1 MLSLRAKQ
9 ASPQGLFQFMPSFDY
24 QALNANGKSVKGTQT
39 ADSAYSLRSSLR
51 AQGLTPVSVNEVQT
65 ASRQTSGWWQASF
78 WRGYLPLKELVLLTR
93 QIATLLEG
101 GLPLAQVLS
110 ILSAQAENKRLG
122 RLLTHVHGQV
132 QEGQSLANAF
142 RNAPYRLPED
152 VVAMIGAGEASGNL
166 TVVMARLA
174 DAIELREQVSG
185 QMKGAMF
192 YPILMVPKVVVM
204 FTHMKQSLPPLTQ
217 GLIAVSDW
225 LAHWWFALIL
235 LLLGAFGVFKWLLKR
250 DAIRFRWHQLLLRLP
265 LFGKLLTESNT
276 ARWARTLSVLLNS
289 GVPAVE
295 ALRISAQVLS
305 LLPQR
310 LAVDNMAVQVREGV
324 PLYRALAES
333 KAFPSLVRYLVESG
347 EASGRLPD
355 MLGRVAHHY
364 EVSTQAL
371 SGSLIKLIEPVLI
384 LVMGGVVL
392 LIVMAILLPIFAM
405 NQLVG

>member
-1 MLSLRAKQ
+1 
-9 ASPQGLFQFMPSFDY
+9 MPSFDY
-24 QALNANGKSVKGTQT
+24 QALNTNGKTVNGTQT
-39 ADSAYSLRSSLR
+39 ADSAYSLRASLR
-51 AQGLTPVSVNEVQT
+51 AQGLTPVSVSEVQMANQQAT
-65 ASRQTSGWWQASF
+65 AWWQLGF

-93 QIATLLEG
+93 QLATLLEG

-110 ILSAQAENKRLG
+110 ILSAQAESKRLG

-142 RNAPYRLPED
+142 RSAPYRLPDD
-152 VVAMIGAGEASGNL
+152 VVAMIGAGEESGNL

-174 DAIELREQVSG
+174 DSIELREQVSG

-192 YPILMVPKVVVM
+192 YPILMLVLSLAIVVFLLTVVVPKVVVM

-225 LAHWWFALIL
+225 LAHWWFVLLIL
-235 LLLGAFGVFKWLLKR
+235 LFVAFAGFKWLLR
-250 DAIRFRWHQLLLRLP
+250 REAMRLVWHRVLLRMP
-265 LFGKLLTESNT
+265 LFGKLLIESNT
-276 ARWARTLSVLLNS
+276 ARWARTLSVLLSS

-295 ALRISAQVLS
+295 ALRISAQVLGM
-305 LLPQR
+305 LPLR
-310 LAVDNMAVQVREGV
+310 MAVENMAVQVREGV

-333 KAFPSLVRYLVESG
+333 KVFPSLVRYLVESG

-364 EVSTQAL
+364 EVSTQAM
-371 SGSLIKLIEPVLI
+371 SASLVKLVEPILI

>member
-1 MLSLRAKQ
+1 
-9 ASPQGLFQFMPSFDY
+9 MPSFDY
-24 QALNANGKSVKGTQT
+24 HALNPQGKSVKGTQT
-39 ADSAYSLRSSLR
+39 ADSAYSLRASLR
-51 AQGLTPVSVNEVQT
+51 TQGLTPLSVTELQT
-65 ASRQTSGWWQASF
+65 ASRQKTAWWQASF
-78 WRGYLPLKELVLLTR
+78 WRGYLPLKELVLLMR

-110 ILSAQAENKRLG
+110 ILSAQAESKRLG

-132 QEGQSLANAF
+132 QEGQSLASAF

-152 VVAMIGAGEASGNL
+152 VVAMIGAGEESGNL
-166 TVVMARLA
+166 TIVMARLA

-192 YPILMVPKVVVM
+192 YPLLMLTLSMVIVVFLLTVVVPKVVVM

-225 LAHWWFALIL
+225 LAHWWGALL
-235 LLLGAFGVFKWLLKR
+235 VLVLVGVAVFKWFLTR
-250 DAIRFRWHQLLLRLP
+250 DSAKLVWHRLLLRLP
-265 LFGKLLTESNT
+265 LFGKLLLESNT

-295 ALRISAQVLS
+295 SLRISAQVLS
-305 LLPQR
+305 LLPLQQ
-310 LAVDNMAVQVREGV
+310 AVDAMAVQVREGV

-333 KAFPSLVRYLVESG
+333 KVFPSLVRYLIESG
-347 EASGRLPD
+347 EASGRLAD

>member
-1 MLSLRAKQ
+1 
-9 ASPQGLFQFMPSFDY
+9 MPSFDY
-24 QALNANGKSVKGTQT
+24 HALNPQGKSVKGTQT
-39 ADSAYSLRSSLR
+39 ADSAYSLRASLR
-51 AQGLTPVSVNEVQT
+51 AQGLTPLSVTELQT
-65 ASRQTSGWWQASF
+65 ASRHKTAWWQASF

-110 ILSAQAENKRLG
+110 ILSAQAESKRLG

-152 VVAMIGAGEASGNL
+152 VVAMIGAGEESGNL
-166 TVVMARLA
+166 TIVMARLA

-192 YPILMVPKVVVM
+192 YPLLMLTLSMAIVVFLLTVVVPKVVVM

-225 LAHWWFALIL
+225 LAHWWGALL
-235 LLLGAFGVFKWLLKR
+235 VLVLVGVAVFKWFLTR
-250 DAIRFRWHQLLLRLP
+250 DSAKLVWHRLLLRLP
-265 LFGKLLTESNT
+265 LFGKLLLESNT

-295 ALRISAQVLS
+295 SLRISAQVLS
-305 LLPQR
+305 LLPLQQ
-310 LAVDNMAVQVREGV
+310 AVDAMAVQVREGV

-333 KAFPSLVRYLVESG
+333 KVFPSLVRYLVESG
-347 EASGRLPD
+347 EASGRLAD

>member
-1 MLSLRAKQ
+1 
-9 ASPQGLFQFMPSFDY
+9 MPSFDY
-24 QALNANGKSVKGTQT
+24 NALNPQGKSVKGTQT
-39 ADSAYSLRSSLR
+39 ADSAYSLRASLR
-51 AQGLTPVSVNEVQT
+51 AQGLTPLSVTELQT
-65 ASRQTSGWWQASF
+65 ASRQKTAWWQASF

-110 ILSAQAENKRLG
+110 ILSAQAESKRLG

-152 VVAMIGAGEASGNL
+152 VVAMIGAGEESGNL

-192 YPILMVPKVVVM
+192 YPLLMLTLSMAIVVFLLTVVVPKVVVM

-225 LAHWWFALIL
+225 LAHWWGALL
-235 LLLGAFGVFKWLLKR
+235 VLVLLGVAVFKWLLTR
-250 DAIRFRWHQLLLRLP
+250 DSAKLVWHRLLLRFP
-265 LFGKLLTESNT
+265 LFGKLLLESNT

-295 ALRISAQVLS
+295 SLRISAQVLS
-305 LLPQR
+305 LLPLQQ
-310 LAVDNMAVQVREGV
+310 AVGGVAVQVREGV
-324 PLYRALAES
+324 PLYRALTES
-333 KAFPSLVRYLVESG
+333 KVFPSLVRYLVESG

>member
-1 MLSLRAKQ
+1 
-9 ASPQGLFQFMPSFDY
+9 MPSFDY
-24 QALNANGKSVKGTQT
+24 QAVNPQGNSVKGTQT
-39 ADSAYSLRSSLR
+39 ADSAYSLRASLR
-51 AQGLTPVSVNEVQT
+51 AQGLTPLSVTELQT
-65 ASRQTSGWWQASF
+65 ASRQKTAWWQASF

-101 GLPLAQVLS
+101 GLPLAQVLT
-110 ILSAQAENKRLG
+110 ILSAQAESKRLG

-152 VVAMIGAGEASGNL
+152 VVAMIGAGEESGNL

-192 YPILMVPKVVVM
+192 YPLLMLTLSMVIVVFLLTVVVPKVVVM

-225 LAHWWFALIL
+225 LAQWWGALLL
-235 LLLGAFGVFKWLLKR
+235 LLLGFALFKWLLTRPTFKV
-250 DAIRFRWHQLLLRLP
+250 AWHMGLLRLP
-265 LFGKLLTESNT
+265 LFGKLLLESNT

-295 ALRISAQVLS
+295 SLRISAQVLS
-305 LLPQR
+305 LLPLQQ
-310 LAVDNMAVQVREGV
+310 AVDAMAVQVREGV

-333 KAFPSLVRYLVESG
+333 KVFPSLVRYLVESG

>member
-1 MLSLRAKQ
+1 
-9 ASPQGLFQFMPSFDY
+9 MPSFDY
-24 QALNANGKSVKGTQT
+24 HALNPQGKSVKGTQS
-39 ADSAYSLRSSLR
+39 ADSAYSLRASLR
-51 AQGLTPVSVNEVQT
+51 AQGLTPLSVTELQT
-65 ASRQTSGWWQASF
+65 ASRQVGAWWMASF

-110 ILSAQAENKRLG
+110 ILSAQAESKRLG

-152 VVAMIGAGEASGNL
+152 VVAMIGAGEESGNL

-192 YPILMVPKVVVM
+192 YPLLMLTLSMVIVVFLLTVVVPKVVVM

-225 LAHWWFALIL
+225 LAHWWGAL
-235 LLLGAFGVFKWLLKR
+235 LLLLLMGFVLFKWLLTHP
-250 DAIRFRWHQLLLRLP
+250 AFTYAWHKGLLRLP
-265 LFGKLLTESNT
+265 LFGKLLLESST

-295 ALRISAQVLS
+295 SLRISAQVLS
-305 LLPQR
+305 LLPLQQ
-310 LAVDNMAVQVREGV
+310 AVESMAVQVREGV

-333 KAFPSLVRYLVESG
+333 KVFPTLVRYLVESG

-371 SGSLIKLIEPVLI
+371 SASLIKLIEPVLI

>member
-1 MLSLRAKQ
+1 
-9 ASPQGLFQFMPSFDY
+9 MPSFDY
-24 QALNANGKSVKGTQT
+24 QALNTNGKTVKGTQT
-39 ADSAYSLRSSLR
+39 ADSAYSLRASLR
-51 AQGLTPVSVNEVQT
+51 AQGLTPVSVSEVQT
-65 ASRQTSGWWQASF
+65 ANQQASAWWQASF

-93 QIATLLEG
+93 QLATLLEG

-110 ILSAQAENKRLG
+110 ILSAQAESKRLG

-142 RNAPYRLPED
+142 RSAPYRLPDD
-152 VVAMIGAGEASGNL
+152 VVAMIGAGEESGNL

-192 YPILMVPKVVVM
+192 YPILMLTLSLAIVVFLLTVVVPKVVVM

-225 LAHWWFALIL
+225 LANWWLAL
-235 LLLGAFGVFKWLLKR
+235 LLLLLAAFGVFKWLLKR
-250 DAIRFRWHQLLLRLP
+250 DAFRLRWHRLLLRLP

-347 EASGRLPD
+347 EASGRLPY

-371 SGSLIKLIEPVLI
+371 SASLVKLIEPVLI